1 MNHTRSVSGQKREN
15 AVGVSRKRTRRAGPN
30 PLLLPGLV
38 MVVSVFTFGCDSENT
53 FLAECE
59 GKGCESTGTSDEQ
72 SRARGKS
79 SESDETTTDR
89 SSARDARDPSGDD
102 LTSETTT
109 DATSDDKPAGS
120 PTYGVCDPV
129 TEKGCGGETPWCL
142 GEGELG
148 ADGGLLVEPRCVEC
162 EADAHCEFPYV
173 EQGREGVCVDSR
185 CACDTKT
192 HRGCGG
198 ETPGC
203 VEAAD
208 GKRLCVACASDEHC
222 TSPVASRCDLETNLC
237 VECNGVGQCAHL
249 AETPACDV
257 ERGRCVECTSGEDA
271 ACDGRACNTVKG
283 SAAYQTCSEFAKGG
297 SRGCEECVSNE
308 QCAEGHECVHEM
320 VWGYFRQP
328 TGKRF
333 CMAVAVNDCADNAP
347 FLATRIQRSMSGEE
361 KAFCKLRHATCA
373 SYALYGTGPDV
384 VPEGEPGAGQAT
396 CQSGESCGDM
406 GFGAKCGKFTETT
419 NRCSYACQTDDD
431 CPRYPSPVPC
441 ANGVC
446 ALL

>member
-15 AVGVSRKRTRRAGPN
+15 AVGVSRKRTRRAGPS
-30 PLLLPGLV
+30 PLLLPGLAIV
-38 MVVSVFTFGCDSENT
+38 ASVFTFGCDSEST
-53 FLAECE
+53 FTPSAECQ
-59 GKGCESTGTSDEQ
+59 GKGCNSSD
-72 SRARGKS
+72 
-79 SESDETTTDR
+79 
-89 SSARDARDPSGDD
+89 
-102 LTSETTT
+102 
-109 DATSDDKPAGS
+109 TSDDKSSGNGRTSDRDVITTDTSGGRDSRDLNSDESTWDATTDKPTASPA
-120 PTYGVCDPV
+120 YVVCDPV
-129 TEKGCGGETPWCL
+129 TDKGCGGEVPWCV

-148 ADGGLLVEPRCVEC
+148 ADGGLSAEPRCVEC

-173 EQGREGVCVDSR
+173 EKGREGVCVDNR
-185 CACDTKT
+185 CACDTET

-249 AETPACDV
+249 GETPACDV
-257 ERGRCVECTSGEDA
+257 ERGRCVECTPDEDV
-271 ACDGRACNTVKG
+271 ACDGRACNAVKG

-308 QCAEGHECVHEM
+308 QCAEGHECVHET
-320 VWGYFRQP
+320 VSWLFRQP
-328 TGKRF
+328 TGRRF

-347 FLATRIQRSMSGEE
+347 FLSTRIERSMSGEE
-361 KAFCKLRHATCA
+361 KAFCKLRDVTCT

-396 CQSGESCGDM
+396 CQDDVSCGYDWIP
-406 GFGAKCGKFTETT
+406 GRCVAFTETT